1 MTDKKK
7 SWDDIPSLEGL
18 QMDWDYTAENPLG
31 KRKHER
37 ISDDDVASLLGVEA
51 VKAKV
56 ATQKHTI
63 DGLLSDIS
71 AGGVALILGKELSVN
86 QFVKIGF
93 FLGTQKIVSKAI
105 VRRSAPE
112 QKDYKVGFQFQD
124 INEEDSRYI
133 HSLYA
138 SKRFNRL

>member
-7 SWDDIPSLEGL
+7 SWDDIPPLEGL
-18 QMDWDYTAENPLG
+18 TMDWDYTADNPLG

-37 ISDDDVASLLGVEA
+37 MTNREVAALLGVDT
-51 VKAKV
+51 VRAKV

-71 AGGVALILGKELSVN
+71 AGGMALILGKELSVN

-93 FLGTQKIVSKAI
+93 FSRHAKNCFKSGCQAVGT
-105 VRRSAPE
+105 
-112 QKDYKVGFQFQD
+112 
-124 INEEDSRYI
+124 
-133 HSLYA
+133 
-138 SKRFNRL
+138 

>member
-7 SWDDIPSLEGL
+7 SWDDIPPLDGL
-18 QMDWDYTAENPLG
+18 KMDWEYTAENPLG

-37 ISDDDVASLLGVEA
+37 MTDRDVASLLGVGA
-51 VKAKV
+51 IRAKV
-56 ATQKHTI
+56 ATQKHTF

-71 AGGVALILGKELSVN
+71 AGGMALILGKELSVN

-93 FLGTQKIVSKAI
+93 FLGTQKIVSKAV
-105 VRRSAPE
+105 VRRTTPAR
-112 QKDYKVGFQFQD
+112 KAYTVGFQFQD